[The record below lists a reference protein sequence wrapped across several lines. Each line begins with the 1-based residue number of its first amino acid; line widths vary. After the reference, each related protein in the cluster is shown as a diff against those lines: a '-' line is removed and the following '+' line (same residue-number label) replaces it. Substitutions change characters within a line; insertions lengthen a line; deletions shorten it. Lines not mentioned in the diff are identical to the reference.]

1 MYSDIVFNS
10 QWKEYRVI
18 QHVGLKTRLIW
29 YVENSPLRVIVDLDL
44 QSDYKTQS
52 LAAHLAWAGRCLAR
66 YMK

>member
-1 MYSDIVFNS
+1 
-10 QWKEYRVI
+10 
-18 QHVGLKTRLIW
+18 
-29 YVENSPLRVIVDLDL
+29 LRVIVDLDL